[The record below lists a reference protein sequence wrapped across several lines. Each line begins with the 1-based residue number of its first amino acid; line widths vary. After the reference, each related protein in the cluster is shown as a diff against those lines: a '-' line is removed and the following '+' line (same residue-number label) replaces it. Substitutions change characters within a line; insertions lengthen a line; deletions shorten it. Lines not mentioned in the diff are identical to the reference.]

1 MSRSGDNKKIKR
13 QKYHAWLRRRWEIR
27 NQAAAERRQ
36 RIVNEQQGRV
46 ER

>member
-36 RIVNEQQGRV
+36 RTV
-46 ER
+46 ERKASQA